1 MKTRTDV
8 GPSTSADFELPPTPC
23 LTIVRG
29 STTSSN
35 RSSSRERGLLQGQP
49 FVIRHVRDGGSLVI
63 ADHRAERGHST
74 S

>member
-23 LTIVRG
+23 YHRPGVDDFIEPLLVG
-29 STTSSN
+29 
-35 RSSSRERGLLQGQP
+35 ERGLLQGQP
-49 FVIRHVRDGGSLVI
+49 FVIRLVRDGGSLVI